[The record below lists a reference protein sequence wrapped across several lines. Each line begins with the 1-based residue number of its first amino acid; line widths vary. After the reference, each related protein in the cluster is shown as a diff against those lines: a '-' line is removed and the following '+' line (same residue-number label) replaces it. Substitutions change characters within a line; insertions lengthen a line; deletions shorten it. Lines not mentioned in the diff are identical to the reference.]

1 MNLTNRQTEVVE
13 RLAIGANCE
22 DIAIEFNRSVLT
34 IRTHVKQA
42 CERLEAKNIAN
53 LVAISIRRGLICLVA
68 VAMLTGTDDAMR
80 RSGKTRIARRA
91 DQVQMIA

>member
-80 RSGKTRIARRA
+80 RTSKTRIAKREVE
-91 DQVQMIA
+91 VQLYA